1 MVGGI
6 AYESLTRNLADHDD
20 NDVFG
25 VVHLLGDVV
34 TVVPPLLHLFRVPNR
49 CKHLAAVWKRHL
61 MCSESIALGV

>member
-6 AYESLTRNLADHDD
+6 AYESLTRNLADQDD
-20 NDVFG
+20 NDVLG

-34 TVVPPLLHLFRVPNR
+34 TVVPPFLHLFRVPNH

-61 MCSESIALGV
+61 MWSESIALGV